1 MRLGAA
7 ARRTAVPLQGTP
19 KLVLVA
25 FAIIVAL
32 KFGVLLAFGPATQ
45 NDTTDYVGYADAIL
59 SGEFRHVDLATD
71 PMPITLRR
79 PIGYPAVIAAAK
91 IVTGSYWAWTVVL
104 FQYAV
109 SLFATAMVY
118 RLARAFHLGVWLSV
132 GVVAAQATAMQFVVD
147 QAVLSDS
154 LTGSTMTIATCLL
167 GLIALRREPVS
178 LLEYLG
184 AGALIAA
191 AFLVRDVIAYVAV
204 GLVPLAAAA
213 ALAER
218 SRLRQV
224 AAGALVFLPLITT
237 NVAYVEWNRVRVGA
251 PVVTSTSQAALFGAL
266 IEAAHFDHSIFS
278 GTTPI
283 DEVGRILLKDMEA
296 GRHGYEVDATV
307 DLHRDYGWD
316 AIRMSREVTQAYLRA
331 WRDHPLA
338 MIFHIFHHVSET
350 QLHQTVRPIETV
362 RDVLL
367 WNTGSS
373 HDFGAERAVKNGNW
387 WMIPAVIVNWLV
399 MTTSVFVFGAFLV
412 VTPIRLLREG
422 WTAETNVSAGFW
434 CFYLAVGLLYAAVH
448 LEPRYLTPV
457 VAGSIVVGVVNI
469 VRVIEFF
476 GRPAARPSGA
486 EKIA

>member
-1 MRLGAA
+1 MPLSLRLK
-7 ARRTAVPLQGTP
+7 AVPKP
-19 KLVLVA
+19 VLVV
-25 FAIIVAL
+25 FAIVIAAKL
-32 KFGVLLAFGPATQ
+32 GVLLAFGPATQ

-91 IVTGSYWAWTVVL
+91 IVTGRYWAWTVVL
-104 FQYAV
+104 FQFAV
-109 SLFATAMVY
+109 SLWATVMVY
-118 RLARAFHLGVWLSV
+118 RLARAFHLGVWLSL

-154 LTGSTMTIATCLL
+154 LTGSTMTIATCIL
-167 GLIALRREPVS
+167 GLIALRREPAS

-184 AGALIAA
+184 AGTLIAA
-191 AFLVRDVIAYVAV
+191 AFLMRDVIAYVAA

-213 ALAER
+213 AFAER
-218 SRLRQV
+218 SRLRQLT
-224 AAGALVFLPLITT
+224 AGALVFLPLIAT
-237 NVAYVEWNRVRVGA
+237 NIAYSEWNRARVGA
-251 PVVTSTSQAALFGAL
+251 PVVTSTSQAVLIGAL
-266 IEAAHFDHSIFS
+266 IEAAHFDHSVFS
-278 GTTPI
+278 GSTPI
-283 DEVGRILLKDMEA
+283 DEVGRVLLKDMEA
-296 GRHGYEVDATV
+296 GRHGYEVDAAV

-316 AIRMSREVTQAYLRA
+316 ATRMSREMKLAYLHA
-331 WRDHPLA
+331 WRDHPRA

-350 QLHQTVRPIETV
+350 QLHQAVRPIETV

-373 HDFGAERAVKNGNW
+373 HDFGAERAVRSGNW
-387 WMIPAVIVNWLV
+387 WMIPAVIANWVV
-399 MTTSVFVFGAFLV
+399 MTASVFVFGAFLV

-422 WTAETNVSAGFW
+422 WTAETSVSAGFW

-469 VRVIEFF
+469 VRVVEFF
-476 GRPAARPSGA
+476 RRPER
-486 EKIA
+486 EKVA

>member
-1 MRLGAA
+1 MSCSLRLKGE
-7 ARRTAVPLQGTP
+7 P
-19 KLVLVA
+19 KP
-25 FAIIVAL
+25 
-32 KFGVLLAFGPATQ
+32 VLLAFAIVVAVKLGVLLVFGPAVQ

-59 SGEFRHVDLATD
+59 SGEFHHVDLATD

-91 IVTGSYWAWTVVL
+91 IVTGPYWAWAVVL

-109 SLFATAMVY
+109 SLLATVMVY

-132 GVVAAQATAMQFVVD
+132 GVIAAQATAMQFVVD

-154 LTGSTMTIATCLL
+154 LTGSTMTIATCIL
-167 GLIALRREPVS
+167 GLIALRREPVA
-178 LLEYLG
+178 LLAYLG

-191 AFLVRDVIAYVAV
+191 AFLIRDVIAYVAI
-204 GLVPLAAAA
+204 GLFPLAAAA
-213 ALAER
+213 ALVQPA
-218 SRLRQV
+218 RLRQL
-224 AAGALVFLPLITT
+224 AAGALVFLPLIAT
-237 NVAYVEWNRVRVGA
+237 NVAYVEWNRTRVGA
-251 PVVTSTSQAALFGAL
+251 PVVTSTSQAVLFGAL
-266 IEAAHFDHSIFS
+266 IEAAHYDHSIFS
-278 GTTPI
+278 GSTPI

-296 GRHGYEVDATV
+296 GQHGYEVDATV

-316 AIRMSREVTQAYLRA
+316 ATRMSHEVTQAYLRA
-331 WRDHPLA
+331 WRDHPRA
-338 MIFHIFHHVSET
+338 MIFHILHHISET
-350 QLHQTVRPIETV
+350 QLHQAVRPIETV

-373 HDFGAERAVKNGNW
+373 HDFGAERAVKTGNW

-399 MTTSVFVFGAFLV
+399 MTASVFVFGAFLV

-422 WTAETNVSAGFW
+422 WTAETSVSLGFW

-476 GRPAARPSGA
+476 GRPATHQAVT
-486 EKIA
+486 EKTA

>member
-1 MRLGAA
+1 LRLK
-7 ARRTAVPLQGTP
+7 AVP
-19 KLVLVA
+19 KSVLLA
-25 FAIIVAL
+25 FAIIVAVKL
-32 KFGVLLAFGPATQ
+32 GVLLAFGPATQ

-91 IVTGSYWAWTVVL
+91 IVTGPYWSWAVVL
-104 FQYAV
+104 FQYTV
-109 SLFATAMVY
+109 SLLATAMVY

-154 LTGSTMTIATCLL
+154 LTGSTMTIATCIL
-167 GLIALRREPVS
+167 GLITLRREPVS

-191 AFLVRDVIAYVAV
+191 AFLMRDVIAYVAV
-204 GLVPLAAAA
+204 GLLPLAAAA

-218 SRLRQV
+218 SRLRQL
-224 AAGALVFLPLITT
+224 AAGVLVFLPLIAT
-237 NVAYVEWNRVRVGA
+237 NVAYIEWNRTRVAA
-251 PVVTSTSQAALFGAL
+251 PVVTSTSQAVLFGAL

-278 GTTPI
+278 GSTPI
-283 DEVGRILLKDMEA
+283 DEVGRVLLKNMEA
-296 GRHGYEVDATV
+296 GQHGYEVDATV

-316 AIRMSREVTQAYLRA
+316 ATRMSHEVTLAYLYA
-331 WRDHPLA
+331 WRDHPRA
-338 MIFHIFHHVSET
+338 MIFHIFHHISET
-350 QLHQTVRPIETV
+350 QLHQAVRPIETV

-387 WMIPAVIVNWLV
+387 WMIPAVIANWLV
-399 MTTSVFVFGAFLV
+399 MTASVFVFGAFLV
-412 VTPIRLLREG
+412 ITPIRLLREG
-422 WTAETNVSAGFW
+422 WTAETSVSAGFW

-476 GRPAARPSGA
+476 GRPTAHQAVS

>member
-1 MRLGAA
+1 MPSGAIAKPLSMRLKAA
-7 ARRTAVPLQGTP
+7 P
-19 KLVLVA
+19 KPVLIA
-25 FAIIVAL
+25 FAVIVAVKL
-32 KFGVLLAFGPATQ
+32 GVLLIFGPASQ
-45 NDTTDYVGYADAIL
+45 NDTRDYVGYADAIL

-91 IVTGSYWAWTVVL
+91 IVTGSYWAWAVVL
-104 FQYAV
+104 LQYAV
-109 SLFATAMVY
+109 SLLATAMVY

-147 QAVLSDS
+147 QTVLSDS
-154 LTGSTMTIATCLL
+154 LTGSTMTIATCIL
-167 GLIALRREPVS
+167 GFVTLRREPVS
-178 LLEYLG
+178 LFVYLG

-191 AFLVRDVIAYVAV
+191 AFLIRDVIAYVAV

-224 AAGALVFLPLITT
+224 AAGALVFLPLIATD
-237 NVAYVEWNRVRVGA
+237 VAYTQWNRARVGA
-251 PVVTSTSQAALFGAL
+251 PVVTSTSQAVLIGAL

-278 GTTPI
+278 GSTPI
-283 DEVGRILLKDMEA
+283 DEVGKVLLKDMEA

-316 AIRMSREVTQAYLRA
+316 AVRMNREVTLAYLRA
-331 WRDHPLA
+331 WRDHPRA
-338 MIFHIFHHVSET
+338 MIFHIFHHISET
-350 QLHQTVRPIETV
+350 QLHQAVRPVETV
-362 RDVLL
+362 HDVLL

-387 WMIPAVIVNWLV
+387 WMIPAVIANWLV
-399 MTTSVFVFGAFLV
+399 MTASVFVFGAFLV

-422 WTAETNVSAGFW
+422 WTAETGASVGFW

-469 VRVIEFF
+469 VRVFEFF
-476 GRPAARPSGA
+476 RRPAMLKSAG
-486 EKIA
+486 